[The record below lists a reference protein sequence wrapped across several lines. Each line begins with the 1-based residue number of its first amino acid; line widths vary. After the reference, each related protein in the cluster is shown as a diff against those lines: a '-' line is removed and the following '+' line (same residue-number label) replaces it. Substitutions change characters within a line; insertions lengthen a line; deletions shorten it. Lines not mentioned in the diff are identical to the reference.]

1 MLPLLT
7 KTISQINHELQTN
20 GSALGK
26 VIIHDQDHSPVA
38 PSVDVTTSATIAQQ
52 LHNLPLVP
60 SPPLRLDKK

>member
-7 KTISQINHELQTN
+7 KTISQINHEIQSN
-20 GSALGK
+20 GSTLGR
-26 VIIHDQDHSPVA
+26 VIIQDQNPPHVQS
-38 PSVDVTTSATIAQQ
+38 SVDVTTSATIAQQ